1 MDQPAQ
7 PAPPPQ
13 SEQSMPPPQPV
24 QTQPQGAPFA
34 FSAQT
39 NTLALVSLISG
50 IASWIIVP
58 VVGAIVAVI
67 TGHMAKREIRRTGE
81 QGNTYATVGLV
92 LGYLHLAVV
101 LLVLAIVALVFIVTF
116 ATLRATTTSG

>member
-7 PAPPPQ
+7 PAPP
-13 SEQSMPPPQPV
+13 EQPAAVPPPPQPLL
-24 QTQPQGAPFA
+24 TQPSGTPVA

-39 NTLALVSLISG
+39 NTLAWVSLISG
-50 IASWIIVP
+50 IVSWVAVP
-58 VVGAIVAVI
+58 VIGAIVAVI

-81 QGNTYATVGLV
+81 QGDTLATVGLV

-101 LLVLAIVALVFIVTF
+101 LIIIGILLVIFAGTF
-116 ATLRATTTSG
+116 AIIRAATG

>member
-1 MDQPAQ
+1 
-7 PAPPPQ
+7 
-13 SEQSMPPPQPV
+13 MPPPQPV
-24 QTQPQGAPFA
+24 QTQPPGTPAA

-50 IASWIIVP
+50 IASWVLVP
-58 VVGAIVAVI
+58 VVGAIVAVV

-101 LLVLAIVALVFIVTF
+101 LLVLGIVALVFFVTF
-116 ATLRATTTSG
+116 ATLRTTTSGG

>member
-1 MDQPAQ
+1 MDQSAPAV
-7 PAPPPQ
+7 PPPP
-13 SEQSMPPPQPV
+13 SEQPIPPPPPV
-24 QTQPQGAPFA
+24 QTLPPGTPFA

-50 IASWIIVP
+50 IASWVAVP
-58 VVGAIVAVI
+58 VVGAIVAVV

-101 LLVLAIVALVFIVTF
+101 LLILAIFALVFIVTF

>member
-1 MDQPAQ
+1 MDQPAPPVQ
-7 PAPPPQ
+7 PAP
-13 SEQSMPPPQPV
+13 SEQPLPPQPA
-24 QTQPQGAPFA
+24 QTRPPGAPFA

-50 IASWIIVP
+50 IACWVVVP
-58 VVGAIVAVI
+58 VVGAIVAVV

-81 QGNTYATVGLV
+81 HGNTYATVGLV

-101 LLVLAIVALVFIVTF
+101 LLVLGIVALVFFVTF
-116 ATLRATTTSG
+116 ATIRTSSGG